1 MIRPVAL
8 SEVVDESRF
17 GGKAVSLGRSL
28 RDALPVPEGFGLDV
42 DAVDEVARIGAD
54 ATESCEQMLLALGGR
69 VAVRSSAIGEDAK
82 DASFAGQHTTVLN
95 AASAEAL
102 INAIAEV
109 RQSAHT
115 ASALAY
121 RARMNI
127 AGPPRIA
134 VVVQRLVDAD
144 CAGVLFTR
152 NPTTGARERL
162 IEAAWGLGESVVSGA
177 VVPDSYRL
185 DPEGRI
191 LERTIGVKDMALRLH
206 AGGGTTEVVVDD
218 ARAHE
223 VVLTESALADL
234 HQLTLRCEAVFG
246 TDLDIEW
253 AFEGERL
260 YLLQCRAITRG
271 GA

>member
-8 SEVVDESRF
+8 PEVTDESRF
-17 GGKAVSLGRSL
+17 GGKAASLGKSL
-28 RDALPVPEGFGLDV
+28 RDGLPVPDGVALDV
-42 DAVDEVARIGAD
+42 DAVDEIAHAGPA
-54 ATESCEQMLLALGGR
+54 AAPFCEAMLVTLGGR

-95 AASAEAL
+95 ASSAEAL
-102 INAIAEV
+102 VHAIVEV

-127 AGPPRIA
+127 AGPPQIA
-134 VVVQRLVDAD
+134 VVVQRLIDAD

-152 NPTTGARERL
+152 NPTTGDRERV

-185 DPEGRI
+185 DTDGRLI
-191 LERTIGVKDMALRLH
+191 ERSLGIKDVALRLH
-206 AGGGTTEVVVDD
+206 PGGGTTEVVVDE
-218 ARAHE
+218 ARARE
-223 VVLTESALADL
+223 AVLTSSALADL
-234 HQLTLRCEAVFG
+234 HALTLRCEAVFG
-246 TDLDIEW
+246 EDLDIEW
-253 AFEGERL
+253 AIEGERL
-260 YLLQCRAITRG
+260 FLLQCRAITR
-271 GA
+271 A

>member
-1 MIRPVAL
+1 MIKPVEL
-8 SEVVDESRF
+8 FDVTDENRF

-28 RDALPVPEGFGLDV
+28 RDGLPVPDGVALDV
-42 DAVDEVARIGAD
+42 DTVDEIARIGAG
-54 ATESCEQMLLALGGR
+54 ATVPCEELLRALGGH
-69 VAVRSSAIGEDAK
+69 VAVRSSAIGEDAR
-82 DASFAGQHTTVLN
+82 DASFAGQHTTILN
-95 AASAEAL
+95 AASAEAM
-102 INAIAEV
+102 IQAIDEV

-134 VVVQRLVDAD
+134 VVVQRLIDAD

-162 IEAAWGLGESVVSGA
+162 IEAAWGLGETVVSGA

-185 DPEGRI
+185 DTEGRI
-191 LERTIGVKDMALRLH
+191 LDQSIGVKDIELRLQ
-206 AGGGTTEVVVDD
+206 AGGGTTEVTVDE
-218 ARAHE
+218 ARANAP
-223 VVLTESALADL
+223 VLSGAALRQL
-234 HQLTLRCEAVFG
+234 HDLTLRCEEVFG

-253 AFEGERL
+253 AFEGPRL

-271 GA
+271 CV

>member
-1 MIRPVAL
+1 M
-8 SEVVDESRF
+8 
-17 GGKAVSLGRSL
+17 
-28 RDALPVPEGFGLDV
+28 LPVPDGFGLDV
-42 DAVDEVARIGAD
+42 DTVDEIAQVAQVAQVAHTAPGGAA
-54 ATESCEQMLLALGGR
+54 ATEACEEMLRALGGR
-69 VAVRSSAIGEDAK
+69 VAVRSSAVGEDAR
-82 DASFAGQHTTVLN
+82 DASFAGQHTTSLN
-95 AASAEAL
+95 ASTAEAL
-102 INAIAEV
+102 IHAVVEV

-162 IEAAWGLGESVVSGA
+162 IEAAWGLGEVVVSGA

-185 DPEGRI
+185 DSDGRV
-191 LERTIGVKDMALRLH
+191 LERTIGVKDIALRLH

-218 ARAHE
+218 ARANE
-223 VVLTESALADL
+223 AVLTDAALGAL
-234 HQLTLRCEAVFG
+234 HRLTLRCEAVFG
-246 TDLDIEW
+246 MDLDIEW
-253 AFEGERL
+253 AFEGDRL

-271 GA
+271 GV

>member
-8 SEVVDESRF
+8 PEVTDESRF
-17 GGKAVSLGRSL
+17 GGKAASLGKSL
-28 RDALPVPEGFGLDV
+28 RDGLPVPDGVALDV
-42 DAVDEVARIGAD
+42 DAVDEIAHAGPA
-54 ATESCEQMLLALGGR
+54 AAPFCEVMLVTLGGR

-95 AASAEAL
+95 ASSAEAL
-102 INAIAEV
+102 VHAIVEV

-127 AGPPRIA
+127 AGPPQIA
-134 VVVQRLVDAD
+134 VVVQRLIDAD

-152 NPTTGARERL
+152 NPTTGDRERV

-185 DPEGRI
+185 DTDGRLI
-191 LERTIGVKDMALRLH
+191 ERSLGIKDVALRLH
-206 AGGGTTEVVVDD
+206 PGGGTTEVVVDE
-218 ARAHE
+218 ARARE
-223 VVLTESALADL
+223 AVLTSSALADL
-234 HQLTLRCEAVFG
+234 HALTLRCEAVFG
-246 TDLDIEW
+246 EDLDIEW
-253 AFEGERL
+253 AIEGERL
-260 YLLQCRAITRG
+260 FLLQCRAITR
-271 GA
+271 A

>member
-8 SEVVDESRF
+8 SEVVDEDRF
-17 GGKAVSLGRSL
+17 GGKAASLGKSR
-28 RDALPVPEGFGLDV
+28 RDGLPVPDGFALDV
-42 DAVDEVARIGAD
+42 DAVDEVAHAGLD
-54 ATESCEQMLLALGGR
+54 AAPACEGMLTALGGR

-95 AASAEAL
+95 ASSAEAL
-102 INAIAEV
+102 VHAIVEV

-134 VVVQRLVDAD
+134 VVVQRLIDAD

-152 NPTTGARERL
+152 NPTTGVRERI

-177 VVPDSYRL
+177 IVPDSYRL
-185 DPEGRI
+185 DPNGV
-191 LERTIGVKDMALRLH
+191 LVERTLGLKDVALRL
-206 AGGGTTEVVVDD
+206 APGGGTTEVVVDD
-218 ARAHE
+218 ARARE
-223 VVLTESALADL
+223 AVLSDSALADL
-234 HQLTLRCEAVFG
+234 HAMTLRCEAVFG
-246 TDLDIEW
+246 EDLDIEW
-253 AFEGERL
+253 AIEGESL
-260 YLLQCRAITRG
+260 FLLQCRSITR
-271 GA
+271 A

>member
-1 MIRPVAL
+1 VIRPVAL

-17 GGKAVSLGRSL
+17 GGKAASLGRSL
-28 RDALPVPEGFGLDV
+28 RDRLPVPEGFGLDV
-42 DAVDEVARIGAD
+42 DTVDEVARLGD
-54 ATESCEQMLLALGGR
+54 AAAEACDAMLRALGGR
-69 VAVRSSAIGEDAK
+69 VAVRSSAVGEDAR
-82 DASFAGQHTTVLN
+82 DASFAGQHTTILN
-95 AASAEAL
+95 AASAEGL
-102 INAIAEV
+102 IHAIAEV

-127 AGPPRIA
+127 EGPPRIA

-152 NPTTGARERL
+152 NPTTGARERI
-162 IEAAWGLGESVVSGA
+162 IEAAWGLGEVVVSGA

-185 DPEGRI
+185 DAEGRI
-191 LERTIGVKDMALRLH
+191 LERTIGVKDIALRLH

-223 VVLTESALADL
+223 AVLTDDTLAALHELAV
-234 HQLTLRCEAVFG
+234 RCEAVFG
-246 TDLDIEW
+246 LDLDIEW
-253 AFEGERL
+253 AFEGDRL